1 MWLQITFRPTDISF
15 TCALHLLI
23 VQVIVHF
30 DVPLFWQCN
39 YVCVDLL
46 RSENTIGLVIF
57 EGLNFVVW
65 QAKKI
70 S

>member
-1 MWLQITFRPTDISF
+1 MWFQITFRPADISF
-15 TCALHLLI
+15 TCALHLLT
-23 VQVIVHF
+23 VQVIVYF

-39 YVCVDLL
+39 HVCMDQLK
-46 RSENTIGLVIF
+46 SENTVGLVIF
-57 EGLNFVVW
+57 EDLNFVVW